1 MCVRYMSSDVNYTVR
16 PRVSV
21 CLASYNGE
29 KFICEQMESILSE
42 LSPFDEVI
50 VVDDCSK
57 DSTIQLVRGF
67 NDPRI
72 KIFSNDQN
80 RRHVYTF
87 DRAISLATNDIIILA
102 DQDDVWLPG
111 RCSLLANSLF
121 DSGALLASSN
131 YGYIDASG
139 SSIDHVNRHEL
150 LSRDSNRNFKNIIN
164 IFLGRINYFGCAMA
178 FRKEFRSII
187 LPIPSYIESHDLW
200 ISMAANLAASIL
212 HINEKTL
219 MRRLHQF
226 NQTNPNRNLPSKLK
240 SRIIF
245 LMSIL
250 TLIRRIKN
258 YEY

>member
-1 MCVRYMSSDVNYTVR
+1 MGVKYMSSDVIYTVR

-29 KFICEQMESILSE
+29 KYICEQMESILSE
-42 LSPFDEVI
+42 LSTFDEII

-57 DSTIQLVRGF
+57 DNTIQLIKEF

-72 KIFSNDQN
+72 KIFLNDHN

-87 DRAISLATNDIIILA
+87 NRAISLATNDVIMLA
-102 DQDDVWLPG
+102 DQDDVWLHG
-111 RCSLLANSLF
+111 RVSLLVNNLI
-121 DSGALLASSN
+121 DSGVFFISSN
-131 YGYIDASG
+131 YDYIDASG
-139 SSIDHVNRHEL
+139 NLIDQVNRHEL
-150 LSRDSNRNFKNIIN
+150 LSRDSNRNLKNIMN

-178 FRKEFRSII
+178 FRKELKSII
-187 LPIPSYIESHDLW
+187 LPVPSYIESHDLW
-200 ISMAANLAASIL
+200 IAMASNIAGSTL

-219 MRRLHQF
+219 MRRLHQL
-226 NQTNPNRNLPSKLK
+226 NQTNPNRSLLLKIK

-250 TLIRRIKN
+250 TLILRFIKL
-258 YEY
+258 